1 MRKFLLLLAVAAA
14 LSSCNLFGGKRV
26 SGSGKITVQDRKVS
40 SFNSI
45 EASGSVKVHIRQ
57 DSSSSVRIETDENLM
72 EYVDVYTTGST
83 LVIKEKDG
91 FNLDPSKDLIVY
103 TSAPVYES
111 VDVSG
116 SGDIISDNIIS
127 GGEPLE
133 MGVSGS
139 GMINVQV
146 ALPKVS
152 VDVSGSGDVIL
163 KGTSKEFSGSI
174 SGSGSIKAF
183 DLTTDVTLLR
193 LSGAAD
199 AEVTANQKLD
209 VSVSG
214 SGDVKYKGSATVS
227 QSISG
232 SGSVKKVS

>member
-1 MRKFLLLLAVAAA
+1 MRKILFVLAVVMV
-14 LSSCNLFGGKRV
+14 LSSCSWFGGKKV
-26 SGSGKITVQDRKVS
+26 SGNGNITTQERKVS
-40 SFNSI
+40 SFNSV

-57 DSSSSVRIETDENLM
+57 DSSSSVKIETDENLM
-72 EYVDVYTTGST
+72 EYIEIYVTGST

-91 FNLDPSKDLIVY
+91 FNPSPSKDLIVY
-103 TSAPVYES
+103 TSAPVYRS

-116 SGDIISDNIIS
+116 AGDIISDNIIS

-139 GMINVQV
+139 GNINVQV

-152 VDVSGSGDVIL
+152 ADVSGSGNVML
-163 KGTSKEFSGSI
+163 KGTSKEFTGSI

-183 DLTTDVTLLR
+183 DLTTDVSTLN

-209 VSVSG
+209 VNVSG
-214 SGDVKYKGSATVS
+214 SGDVKYKGNASVS

-232 SGSVKKVS
+232 SGSVKKV

>member
-1 MRKFLLLLAVAAA
+1 MRKILFVLAVVMV
-14 LSSCNLFGGKRV
+14 LSSCSWFGGKKV
-26 SGSGKITVQDRKVS
+26 SGNGNITTQERKVS
-40 SFNSI
+40 SFNSV

-57 DSSSSVRIETDENLM
+57 DSSSSVKIETDENLM
-72 EYVDVYTTGST
+72 EYIEIYVTGST

-91 FNLDPSKDLIVY
+91 FNPSPSKDLIVY
-103 TSAPVYES
+103 TSAPVYRS

-116 SGDIISDNIIS
+116 AGDIISDNIIS

-139 GMINVQV
+139 GNINVQV

-152 VDVSGSGDVIL
+152 ADVSGSGNVML
-163 KGTSKEFSGSI
+163 KGTSKEFTGSI

-183 DLTTDVTLLR
+183 DLTTDVSTLN

-199 AEVTANQKLD
+199 AERR
-209 VSVSG
+209 
-214 SGDVKYKGSATVS
+214 
-227 QSISG
+227 
-232 SGSVKKVS
+232 

>member
-1 MRKFLLLLAVAAA
+1 MRLTFLFAAA
-14 LSSCNLFGGKRV
+14 LVLLSSCNMLGGKRV
-26 SGSGKITVQDRKVS
+26 PGNGTIITQQRTVS

-45 EASGSVKVHIRQ
+45 DASGSVKVHVRQ
-57 DSSSSVRIETDENLM
+57 DPSSSVKIETDENLM
-72 EYVDVYTTGST
+72 AYVEVYVKEGT
-83 LVIKEKDG
+83 LVVKAKDG
-91 FNLDPSKDLIVY
+91 YNLDPTKDLIVY
-103 TSAPVYES
+103 TTAPVFKNI
-111 VDVSG
+111 DVSG

-139 GMINVQV
+139 GNINVQV
-146 ALPKVS
+146 ALPKVTAQ
-152 VDVSGSGDVIL
+152 VSGSGNVFL

-183 DLTTDVTLLR
+183 DLTTDVTTLH

-214 SGDVKYKGSATVS
+214 SGDVKYKGSAAVS

-232 SGSVKKVS
+232 SGSVKKV

>member
-1 MRKFLLLLAVAAA
+1 MRKTFLLLLVVAVFA
-14 LSSCNLFGGKRV
+14 SCNWFGGKKV
-26 SGSGKITVQDRKVS
+26 SGNGKITAQERKVS
-40 SFNSI
+40 PFTSV
-45 EASGSVKVHIRQ
+45 EASGAVKVHIRQ
-57 DSSSSVRIETDENLM
+57 DSSASVKIETDENLM
-72 EYVDVYTTGST
+72 EYVEIFTTGST

-91 FNLDPSKDLIVY
+91 FNVDPSKDLVVF
-103 TSAPVYES
+103 TSAPVYKM

-133 MGVSGS
+133 LGVSGS
-139 GMINVQV
+139 GNINVQV

-152 VDVSGSGDVIL
+152 ADVSGSGNVML
-163 KGTSKEFSGSI
+163 KGTSKEFIGSI

-183 DLTTDVTLLR
+183 DLTTDVTSLH
-193 LSGAAD
+193 LSGNAD
-199 AEVTANQKLD
+199 AEVTVNQKLD
-209 VSVSG
+209 VRVSG
-214 SGDVKYKGSATVS
+214 SGDVKYKGSAAVS